1 MPFGVPGLKKA
12 FVTMVGILAAS
23 VFVSCGGSK
32 SSNTKHQ
39 VSNLKFRAFV
49 SNSLF
54 PTGLL
59 NAPVINIVDA
69 TQDLVSFANISL
81 TGTVAEAGLMA
92 LSPDL
97 SRTLVFSPADNTI
110 AVIDNSTE
118 NVGSSVNGGAAV
130 STFVLPGLTES
141 MFVAKDSVTVY
152 AAVPSAPVTGQAP
165 GAVVVMSLQTGGI
178 AATIPVAGAH
188 FIVPSP
194 DGNNV
199 LVFSDNSD
207 AITVISAILI
217 GTSQDPRTVVTG
229 TAQKHFDRPV
239 WAIFN
244 GTSSAYIFN
253 CGRECGGVE
262 AGISSYTIGD
272 AAPGETTPVSAA
284 TYGLLEGTT
293 LYVAG
298 TPAHTACGA
307 GTAAPTCGTLN
318 ILSASSL
325 EVTNSKPILITDGY
339 HDRMEMGANGQ
350 LFIGAHSCSNVNISG
365 GEVRGC
371 LSIFNT
377 TNSKVVV
384 PPQVGDATGI
394 QPIPGRNAVYV
405 CEGGVFQ
412 VFDTTTDKLMVKT
425 FPANTGETDVIV
437 GYTTDVKVVDPPPD

>member
-1 MPFGVPGLKKA
+1 LKKA

-97 SRTLVFSPADNTI
+97 SRTLVFSPADHTI

-229 TAQKHFDRPV
+229 TPQKHFDRPV